1 MAIRLH
7 ALAGRADKILGQ
19 YLISNSLA
27 VDDILQLLKQIL
39 AASMSVE
46 VLIVFQNTEGL
57 SRGL

>member
-7 ALAGRADKILGQ
+7 ALAGRADEILGQ

-27 VDDILQLLKQIL
+27 VDALLKLLKHIL

-57 SRGL
+57 SRSL